1 MARSAKETRQYSAPL
16 EYFSG
21 KLRAVESAG
30 LNVSLKSENPTE
42 SGVWFR
48 IHHGMTAASYGERIT
63 VTLTRLPNGGTG
75 AEIES
80 ECVMPTQMFDAGKNK
95 SNVNVIFGY
104 LEKDMPASF
113 PAGGAFAPSRQTP
126 PPQQTPPAGTA
137 KPQPKFCI
145 QCGKPLQPG
154 AKFCIGC
161 GRRISG

>member
-113 PAGGAFAPSRQTP
+113 PAGFRMPASPPWRRNSASGRIWSRSATFL
-126 PPQQTPPAGTA
+126 
-137 KPQPKFCI
+137 PKT
-145 QCGKPLQPG
+145 
-154 AKFCIGC
+154 
-161 GRRISG
+161 S